1 MLILT
6 FESTEPL
13 GGGMFGEDAIAQQ
26 LAEAR
31 SQLDVV
37 RQTQQDHQVPPVT
50 AEAADGRI
58 KITLGANGRVERFEF
73 TEVRVLKEGTEFLEE
88 ELRNVVNAALDAR
101 AESLGHDTA
110 APDLE
115 AIGEAV
121 TKIQDQGLA
130 QMRAMSTQ
138 ISAVMKKLQGGA

>member
-1 MLILT
+1 
-6 FESTEPL
+6 
-13 GGGMFGEDAIAQQ
+13 MFGEDAIAQQ

-58 KITLGANGRVERFEF
+58 KVTLGANGRVERFEF
-73 TEVRVLKEGTEFLEE
+73 LEVRVLKEGTEFLEE
-88 ELRNVVNAALDAR
+88 ELAKIVNAALDAR
-101 AESLGHDTA
+101 AESLGTDTA

-121 TKIQDQGLA
+121 TKIQDQGIA

>member
-1 MLILT
+1 
-6 FESTEPL
+6 
-13 GGGMFGEDAIAQQ
+13 MFGEDAIAQQ

-31 SQLDVV
+31 SKLDVV

-58 KITLGANGRVERFEF
+58 KLTLGANGRVERFEF

-121 TKIQDQGLA
+121 AKIQDQGIA

>member
-1 MLILT
+1 
-6 FESTEPL
+6 
-13 GGGMFGEDAIAQQ
+13 MFGEDAIAQQ

-37 RQTQQDHQVPPVT
+37 RQAQQDHQVSPVT

-58 KITLGANGRVERFEF
+58 KITLGADGRVERFEF

-88 ELRNVVNAALDAR
+88 ELAKVVNAALDAR
-101 AESLGHDTA
+101 AESLSADTA

-121 TKIQDQGLA
+121 AKIQDQGIA

-138 ISAVMKKLQGGA
+138 ISAVMKKLQGGS